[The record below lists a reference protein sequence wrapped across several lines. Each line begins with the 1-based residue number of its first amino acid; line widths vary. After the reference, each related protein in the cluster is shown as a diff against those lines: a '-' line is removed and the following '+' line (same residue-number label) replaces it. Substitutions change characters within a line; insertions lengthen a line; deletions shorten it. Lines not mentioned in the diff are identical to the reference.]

1 MLTSPLLAYRVGADM
16 SLSPTNAPTRGSAI
30 LTGSGPVV
38 VASHCG
44 YPGFRPSGQP
54 LLVGIGGC
62 CRPRID
68 TQLAVDV
75 GDVAL
80 RRGRATAEPHAHP
93 LHAARPTPQRHAR
106 A

>member
-38 VASHCG
+38 VAPRRGCLRSHH
-44 YPGFRPSGQP
+44 SGESV
-54 LLVGIGGC
+54 LVGIGGC
-62 CRPRID
+62 CRPRVD

-75 GDVAL
+75 GDVA
-80 RRGRATAEPHAHP
+80 RRRRRADEEPLAQLAVAEASS
-93 LHAARPTPQRHAR
+93 Q
-106 A
+106 